1 METVGD
7 AYVVVSGCPKLNGLK
22 HTSEIASM
30 ALELLSH
37 MVVFRVRHLPDHQLQ
52 LRIGINTG
60 KAWDLHAIV
69 DKTVEKQPSYNYH
82 LFRVPKLMLST
93 PTSPVSTPSML

>member
-1 METVGD
+1 MLTKSARYFWQVETVGD
-7 AYVVVSGCPKLNGLK
+7 AYVVVSGCPKLNGIK

-60 KAWDLHAIV
+60 KFCG
-69 DKTVEKQPSYNYH
+69 H
-82 LFRVPKLMLST
+82 LGQRLSR
-93 PTSPVSTPSML
+93 P

>member
-1 METVGD
+1 METKALLRAKIVYVSQVETVGD
-7 AYVVVSGCPKLNGLK
+7 AYVVVSGCPKLNGIK

-60 KAWDLHAIV
+60 EACDPLC
-69 DKTVEKQPSYNYH
+69 Q
-82 LFRVPKLMLST
+82 LFMS
-93 PTSPVSTPSML
+93 S

>member
-1 METVGD
+1 MLRKSAPYFWQVETVGD
-7 AYVVVSGCPKLNGLK
+7 AYVVVSGCPKLNGIK

-37 MVVFRVRHLPDHQLQ
+37 MVVFRVPHLPDHQLQ

-60 KAWDLHAIV
+60 KGCG
-69 DKTVEKQPSYNYH
+69 H
-82 LFRVPKLMLST
+82 LGQRFSRP
-93 PTSPVSTPSML
+93 